1 MLPTTQTSSRPRD
14 VGGSFASRRGHANTL
29 SISDPSHHVT
39 EAIGTLYGSDDND
52 SDSDTR
58 ENRKSRP
65 LSFLSYGEDELP
77 GGNRGADES
86 DDPRRAL
93 QRSHTDNSLL
103 TPHDANSAGVKKAN
117 TLPSRMSMQRSSS
130 YENGPISPTGAG
142 GPMSPTLS
150 LRDVQAAEDS
160 MSMTNIDN
168 PNDIAKELSNLQAL
182 RRMSMDVNHSDPD
195 LLPFQGIVP
204 IPSIAPTGD
213 DDESDPSR
221 LLWVPANVHPEL
233 APDQFKSFLERRV
246 NSMKRRSGDSM
257 LSTEGLQRSDSIG
270 LQRTKSKLS
279 RQIDNSGG
287 RGGEGY
293 VDGAERL
300 ERQRSLNGYATPELS
315 LDELVK
321 DPTKAVQKLT
331 QDASDGAGSTDVI
344 LPVAPG
350 MGLRRSTR
358 TQYRKSGSM
367 RADRAHFSK
376 RVVTRL
382 SETHE
387 EPLPPMPKNDVPPG
401 HGLNRVQTEPA
412 STPAAENYSRPTR
425 SVRRQHGFTREAPS
439 PIEPP
444 TEPAFEHAPQP
455 PEQQTH
461 GRSTSDP
468 EETPQHAEVLPQ
480 AEQPERQYP
489 ERSSSQKSQA
499 QLSQEQHASQ
509 VVQHRQ
515 QERVEQ
521 RTSTRSNKQ
530 PPPGRQ
536 GITPAPLD
544 NVPGNVTQT
553 MSDITSP
560 PPMPGPGSGRTDN
573 LTMIPT
579 FTESEKKKG
588 RDSDSESTKSSS
600 GWKWFKSEDK
610 KKKDK
615 ERDRDRE
622 EQSRKLKSSKSAA
635 AEKPHENA
643 RLDVLQSAVENV
655 VTKGRESLLLD
666 RDIIDNKL
674 HEERRKESSRKSHES
689 KKDRDGF
696 FGSIFG
702 GKKKGDKEVSSRKQQ
717 RPVSPSPPPPRQ
729 LKPDVDYPYTRFP
742 ILEERAIYR
751 MAHIKLANPKR
762 NLLSQ
767 VLLSNFMYSYLAKI
781 QAMHPQI
788 QVPVSPQQKR
798 LEEER
803 RRKEEEAQQAY
814 MEQQMQQQQAAQN
827 SIDQYNFEYHRVSSD
842 SSFSIMTHNMLSYVP
857 P

>member
-1 MLPTTQTSSRPRD
+1 
-14 VGGSFASRRGHANTL
+14 
-29 SISDPSHHVT
+29 
-39 EAIGTLYGSDDND
+39 
-52 SDSDTR
+52 
-58 ENRKSRP
+58 
-65 LSFLSYGEDELP
+65 
-77 GGNRGADES
+77 
-86 DDPRRAL
+86 
-93 QRSHTDNSLL
+93 
-103 TPHDANSAGVKKAN
+103 
-117 TLPSRMSMQRSSS
+117 MSMQRSSS
-130 YENGPISPTGAG
+130 YENESLSPTGAG
-142 GPMSPTLS
+142 APMSPTLS
-150 LRDVQAAEDS
+150 LRDVQAQEDA
-160 MSMTNIDN
+160 MAMTNIDN
-168 PNDIAKELSNLQAL
+168 PGDIAKELSNLQAL
-182 RRMSMDVNHSDPD
+182 RRMSMDVGNNSDPD

-213 DDESDPSR
+213 DDENDPSR

-246 NSMKRRSGDSM
+246 NSMKRRSSDSM
-257 LSTEGLQRSDSIG
+257 LSTDGIQRSDSMG
-270 LQRTKSKLS
+270 LSRTKSKLS
-279 RQIDNSGG
+279 RQIDNSSG
-287 RGGEGY
+287 RGGDGY

-300 ERQRSLNGYATPELS
+300 ERKKSTNGYATPELS

-321 DPTKAVQKLT
+321 DPATAVQKLT
-331 QDASDGAGSTDVI
+331 RDASDGSSGDVI

-367 RADRAHFSK
+367 RADRAQLSR
-376 RVVTRL
+376 RVAPKL
-382 SETHE
+382 SETQE
-387 EPLPPMPKNDVPPG
+387 EPLPPVPMMDAPPG
-401 HGLNRVQTEPA
+401 HGLNRVKTEPI
-412 STPAAENYSRPTR
+412 STPSPENYSRPTR
-425 SVRRQHGFTREAPS
+425 SVKRQHGFTREAPS
-439 PIEPP
+439 PVEPP
-444 TEPAFEHAPQP
+444 TDPPFEHATQQQEPQS
-455 PEQQTH
+455 H

-468 EETPQHAEVLPQ
+468 EETS
-480 AEQPERQYP
+480 QPVETPVQVEKPEKQYP
-489 ERSSSQKSQA
+489 ERSSSQKSKA
-499 QLSQEQHASQ
+499 QLAHEAQAPP
-509 VVQHRQ
+509 VPQHRP

-521 RTSTRSNKQ
+521 RTSVRANKQ

-536 GITPAPLD
+536 GITHAPLD
-544 NVPGNVTQT
+544 NVPGNATQT
-553 MSDITSP
+553 MNDITSP
-560 PPMPGPGSGRTDN
+560 PGIPGPGSGRTDS

-579 FTESEKKKG
+579 FAEPEKRKG

-610 KKKDK
+610 KKKEKDK
-615 ERDRDRE
+615 DRE
-622 EQSRKLKSSKSAA
+622 REDLGRKVSSRLSKS

-666 RDIIDNKL
+666 RDSIDSKL
-674 HEERRKESSRKSHES
+674 QEERKKESSRKSHEG

-702 GKKKGDKEVSSRKQQ
+702 GKKKGDKEVSRQKQL
-717 RPVSPSPPPPRQ
+717 RPASPEPPPPKQ

-798 LEEER
+798 LDEER
-803 RRKEEEAQQAY
+803 RRKEQEAQQAY
-814 MEQQMQQQQAAQN
+814 MEQQMQQQQSAQN
-827 SIDQYNFEYHRVSSD
+827 SIEQYNFEYHRVSSD
-842 SSFSIMTHNMLSYVP
+842 FSLS
-857 P
+857 